1 MTTHVA
7 STPMQFDFSVN
18 AASDISQYDE
28 PIIGFRTEI
37 IDVYADT
44 EEDDHT
50 GDLSLVERIGDRVLA
65 TIDRPSGEIRATVP
79 ANNALDEGNAISF
92 SFDYSELHVF
102 DDQTEEALARGTNP
116 SSDV

>member
-50 GDLSLVERIGDRVLA
+50 GSLSHRKE
-65 TIDRPSGEIRATVP
+65 
-79 ANNALDEGNAISF
+79 NKM
-92 SFDYSELHVF
+92 FDGHSNI
-102 DDQTEEALARGTNP
+102 TNQGIQR
-116 SSDV
+116 